1 MKNKLKLEL
10 NKVARERLLSKF
22 NSSKINQNI
31 LNYNKRSCEL
41 LKIYLNL
48 PENIIRVISYLSLEN
63 WLQTNNLSLYEID
76 LFSIKKQAEILK
88 DLYNLKY
95 DYIEDLLK
103 FPEEQKKI
111 LRNGIEKAYQKH
123 IKLANDIINKS
134 NKGRFF

>member
-1 MKNKLKLEL
+1 MKLEL